1 MTVSIAL
8 FKRIRCSWSIS
19 NIKPASVEE
28 KVRTVEGIVIWALAI
43 DIGFIK

>member
-8 FKRIRCSWSIS
+8 FKRVRCSGSIS
-19 NIKPASVEE
+19 SIKPAPVEE
-28 KVRTVEGIVIWALAI
+28 KVRAVEGIVIWALAI